1 MIVGRQDL
9 IAYATVQPDQ
19 KHSLLTGALTAKP
32 TSRQATIQDG
42 FDMGKVITQMTSPK
56 KKSNRNEMSSN
67 STNTRGFH
75 VQHLPC
81 THATTVYLT

>member
-1 MIVGRQDL
+1 MKNRRKRGWLGELLIDDFGRGDIVIVGRQDL

-42 FDMGKVITQMTSPK
+42 FDMGKVITQMTDS
-56 KKSNRNEMSSN
+56 
-67 STNTRGFH
+67 
-75 VQHLPC
+75 
-81 THATTVYLT
+81 

>member
-42 FDMGKVITQMTSPK
+42 FDMGKVITQMTDS
-56 KKSNRNEMSSN
+56 
-67 STNTRGFH
+67 
-75 VQHLPC
+75 
-81 THATTVYLT
+81 